1 VYSSVWRIVI
11 AVLLSISAV
20 TLFAIL
26 FRLSSSGAGPLN
38 PLSLLR
44 IASAGCVVPALAAL
58 LLRRLFSAAL
68 GVENESL
75 VIRERHQ
82 TVEVPIRELESLEP
96 WFLPVPAPGVN
107 LRLSGGKRWRD
118 GVEIAAPSR
127 LIEALSGTGLPSL
140 NQLRWHPSVVFAEAK
155 QAFHRRSVGRWIAKF
170 PLFALVPT
178 LPLFRVH
185 QVIAYG
191 GAFGEYYQYGLKAY
205 VSGFAVYWATLTVY
219 LMVYG
224 AILRAFVEALSFVSA
239 HLTPAYASEVRRW
252 SERAGAAFFFLGV
265 PVLVILR
272 FVPW

>member
-1 VYSSVWRIVI
+1 VLQENSPNREASSPAAFPGSVYSSVWRIVI

-38 PLSLLR
+38 PLSL
-44 IASAGCVVPALAAL
+44 
-58 LLRRLFSAAL
+58 L